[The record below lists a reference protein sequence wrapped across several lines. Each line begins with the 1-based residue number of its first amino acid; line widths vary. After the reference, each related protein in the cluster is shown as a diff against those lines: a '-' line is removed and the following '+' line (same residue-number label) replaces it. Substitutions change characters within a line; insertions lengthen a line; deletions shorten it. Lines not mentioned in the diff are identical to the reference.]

1 MEKKVTAGSP
11 ISQNEENVK
20 AFFRKIF
27 DFGNSSP
34 ISQNDEKVKNF
45 IEENSEVRIAQ
56 NSENVKRYSEFF
68 SKCLIPQ
75 NLADVKTF
83 FEIIFDY
90 LTMKREAAIL
100 RDELDSKYY
109 RMYVYPRTLKVLST
123 AEFVKVNRIFKKSY
137 TDLEAIDDFVEE
149 VEAAL
154 AEAHLLK
161 FVNTLFENISLDG
174 EITVEVIDGVF
185 FR

>member
-1 MEKKVTAGSP
+1 MEKIATTGIP

-20 AFFRKIF
+20 AFFRKNF
-27 DFGNSSP
+27 DFGNSSL
-34 ISQNDEKVKNF
+34 ISQSDEKVKTF

-68 SKCLIPQ
+68 SKCLISQ

-123 AEFVKVNRIFKKSY
+123 AEFVKVNQIFKKAY

-149 VEAAL
+149 RQGTG
-154 AEAHLLK
+154 AEPK
-161 FVNTLFENISLDG
+161 QE
-174 EITVEVIDGVF
+174 TVGGA
-185 FR
+185 

>member
-11 ISQNEENVK
+11 ISQNVENVK
-20 AFFRKIF
+20 AFFKK
-27 DFGNSSP
+27 NSDNRNLFP
-34 ISQNDEKVKNF
+34 ISQNDEKVKTF
-45 IEENSEVRIAQ
+45 FKEISEVRIAQ

-68 SKCLIPQ
+68 SKCLISQ

-100 RDELDSKYY
+100 REELDTTYY
-109 RMYVYPRTLKVLST
+109 RMYVYPRTLRGLST
-123 AEFVKVNRIFKKSY
+123 AEFVKANRMFKKAY

-149 VEAAL
+149 IEAAL
-154 AEAHLLK
+154 DEAHLLG
-161 FVNTLFENISLDG
+161 FVNTFFENFSLDS
-174 EITVEVIDGVF
+174 EITVEVFDGVLY
-185 FR
+185 R